1 MSEYYRRSTPPFA
14 GVVGRGW
21 RTLVR
26 LVIAAITYWAFLS
39 KRRPSA
45 DRIEQLCNSWTSCPG
60 LDRASTD
67 HRVERIAD
75 FTVAGSPGMAFEAR
89 GDSICLA
96 LPCPG
101 LAGAARGLIDTNFR
115 LQLHV
120 GVACEVPRAAGAAII
135 C

>member
-1 MSEYYRRSTPPFA
+1 MDGMPRYGSGSQLSRIGPYYR
-14 GVVGRGW
+14 
-21 RTLVR
+21 
-26 LVIAAITYWAFLS
+26 AFLS

-89 GDSICLA
+89 GDSMHVKAQC
-96 LPCPG
+96 G
-101 LAGAARGLIDTNFR
+101 LVAGPTWQR
-115 LQLHV
+115 L
-120 GVACEVPRAAGAAII
+120 GG
-135 C
+135 